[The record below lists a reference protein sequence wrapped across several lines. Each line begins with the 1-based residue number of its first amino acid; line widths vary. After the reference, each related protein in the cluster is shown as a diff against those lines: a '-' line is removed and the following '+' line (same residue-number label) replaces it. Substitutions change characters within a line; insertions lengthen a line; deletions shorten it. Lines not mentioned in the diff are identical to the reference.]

1 MSDEL
6 MLSVDTDKITID
18 AFLELVE
25 LQESMAEKTSAKALR
40 RMVELLKPTVTSV
53 DMGNLPYSQ
62 LRPTIK
68 QIMAALNTT
77 DPN

>member
-40 RMVELLKPTVTSV
+40 RMVELLKPAVTNV

-62 LRPTIK
+62 LRPTIE
-68 QIMAALNTT
+68 QIMTALNTT